1 MGIPNPRSL
10 NTSARTWGL
19 GFLALLVSVC
29 GHAHDSEEDLASAEI
44 QDFSLDCD
52 LSQYQLQPRS
62 DREDLNHKA
71 AEVVQLLES
80 VEHEQLPRFNYC
92 VGDAEMYSW
101 TNVPGRRSGGIRL
114 GDLSDVSRERA
125 WDALR
130 ALLSENGFAKVEL
143 LATDIERASGAGT
156 VADYT
161 IAVFGNPRIDS
172 AWGLQFD
179 GHHIALNFL
188 AHGNNLI
195 LAPLFL
201 GAQPLTTNG
210 QTPLSDEIHYGRK
223 LFHSLSEEQRNAAL
237 KEGLVRRDVMAGSG
251 SGHVDR
257 GKDFSVEEF
266 ANVGIPLSELSDP
279 QMDLAR
285 DLLEVYL
292 SNLASPH
299 AEEVHDAIEPK
310 ITSGFFTFS
319 RLGDRVYYRIY
330 IPDALLIEYDDVASD
345 HLHTVMRLLDEQHLN
360 DYGPFASNASQNTT
374 PLLTLVQHYVHDRDH
389 KDSTI
394 FAERVSGAPTDR

>member
-10 NTSARTWGL
+10 NASARTWGL

-29 GHAHDSEEDLASAEI
+29 GQAHDSEEDLASAEI

-52 LSQYQLQPRS
+52 LSQYQLKPRS
-62 DREDLNHKA
+62 EREDLHHKA
-71 AEVVQLLES
+71 SLIVQLLES
-80 VEHEQLPRFNYC
+80 VEHDELPRANYC

-114 GDLSDVSRERA
+114 GDLGDVSRERA
-125 WDALR
+125 WAALR
-130 ALLSENGFAKVEL
+130 ALLSESGFAKVEL

-172 AWGLQFD
+172 AWGFQFD

-188 AHGNNLI
+188 VHGDNLI

-201 GAQPLTTNG
+201 GAQPLTING

-223 LFHSLSEEQRNAAL
+223 LFHSLSEEQRKAAL
-237 KEGLVRRDVMAGSG
+237 MEGLVRRDVMAGSG

-279 QMDLAR
+279 QMDLAK

-310 ITSGFFTFS
+310 ITNGFFTFS

-360 DYGPFASNASQNTT
+360 DYGPFASHASQDST
-374 PLLTLVQHYVHDRDH
+374 PLLTLVHHYVHDRGH
-389 KDSTI
+389 KDST
-394 FAERVSGAPTDR
+394 FPAERVRGTPAAR